1 MQDPIGSF
9 LRIREL
15 YMSYLDTAFR
25 IRDENVAAERG
36 RLLRTPGSMCT
47 EPLVEP
53 LPRYE
58 PYRAEFHE
66 LLGMQDTEEDPLRG
80 FDHSERKAFVELV
93 LAGLFPSEETGS
105 ANGILTSRRGL
116 YSPYSHQIET
126 LRRGTRAESPGIVT
140 SGTGSGK
147 TEAFLLPIF
156 AALAKEAKTWPAPK
170 QGYLASR
177 WWHDQS
183 TGKPYEKYTAIPSS
197 RRATESFPRRTPFE
211 PHRAEETREAAVRA
225 LILYPMNALVEDQ
238 LVRLRKALDS
248 REARDVMDHEFAG
261 NRLFFGRYTGKAP
274 VTGHADHPGLRQLLD
289 IHKDDPALT
298 ETVYAPSH
306 NRTDENGRVS
316 LKDIRKSEA
325 SRLQRKQRELFEQM
339 AAFEKTQRDARRY
352 ASEDSSTS
360 VSDAPSALGDDAPF
374 MFPSVD
380 GAELVSRWDMQATP
394 PDILVTNVSMLGA
407 MLTREVDGPI
417 FSRTREWLE
426 KPGSY
431 FYLILDELHLQR
443 GSSGTEV
450 AYLLRLLMDRLGL
463 SREDQRHK
471 LRILASSASLPDSP
485 RKEAEAS
492 ADYLWDMFGRFGL
505 STDLS
510 PEDGKRAWLDSIV
523 SGREIPSVE
532 ADVEKLSLH
541 TRPYRD
547 LLEYSRRPDG
557 SGSGGALAE
566 AATAVDPR
574 SHPEV
579 EWYWREVASDLG
591 IAHAKEDLR
600 DVIRKCVRK
609 VSSVLS
615 SACWREDEG
624 RTRATE
630 TSDIAEFLFED
641 LRDEGREEDSYEDAL
656 KGVRALMFVRGC
668 GDGLEDYL
676 GGRVDDA
683 VSFRVHTFFRSIEG
697 LYAPAWKNAGVEPLP
712 GESER
717 EAEVGALSIEREARK
732 WFDVPGVGTRLLRQ
746 FELLY
751 CECCG
756 ELYVGGMRSGGAG
769 GKGFK
774 CELLPHEPQID
785 GLPDAAASQRFEE
798 LSFDQYAVF
807 WPTERNDCARGRE
820 TAKNRGRWMPAWLER
835 NTGVIR
841 KRGGPKGVSA
851 TESSVAG
858 HLYEREDKQ
867 DFHGRSNDSV
877 EAHVPYACPACG
889 TDYSYRRKGMG
900 RLSPVRNFR
909 AGFAKTTQL
918 LATELFDAQRVAD
931 TAQQAKLVSFSDSR
945 QDAARAALDIERNH
959 HQDLRRELLVTNLHE
974 ALRSRRDPETIELE
988 MEEAKER
995 AMEAFDSTEEES
1007 DKATAEFRSLQKELR
1022 DVGESSVPLS
1032 AVLENLNVWDSSGR
1046 EMRVSPLLADLVR
1059 RGIHP
1064 CDDAGIQQLK
1074 GTTVD
1079 DKDCWYTWTDLFRI
1093 DGGDVYYDDSPALS
1107 PTHLGVPLHR
1117 ARKSLLYRFYQ
1128 IMSDVIFSKT
1138 YFSLEESGLG
1148 YVTVRSDVLPEADDK
1163 ADELQLLAAL
1173 VRVIADSYR
1182 YRPTPYRNE
1191 GDDPKAWI
1199 DYGNIRTARVKQFAQ
1214 AVWRDE
1220 APTKLEEAL
1229 RQLGKTGHADG
1240 IIDMPQVRIEL
1251 TGDDA
1256 PYWRCD
1262 SCSRVHLHSG
1272 GGVCT
1277 RCFVRLPQERYGL
1290 VGELREQS
1298 FLARR
1303 VGRALRHAASDG
1315 DIDSAFRLHCEELT
1329 GQTEDPARR
1338 QREFRGI
1345 FVPELEDSESENG
1358 SASSNG
1364 SRGPE
1369 DSEKVISRGADD
1381 QELIEVRSTIDLL
1394 AVTTTMEVG
1403 IDIGPLQTVLQAN
1416 MPPQRF
1422 NYQQRVGRA
1431 GRRGQAFSMA
1441 LTICRTRS
1449 HDIHYFR
1456 EPAEITGDV
1465 PPTPFLTK
1473 SMEDIALRFL
1483 RKKWLIDAFALL
1495 RAEDRGKPWTIYPGD
1510 IMSPPDIHG
1519 EFLSVETYRAPQSE
1533 WPSRLRG
1540 ALEATRG
1547 DAARFLGLLTL
1558 DGKLG
1563 EVPEVDV
1570 DGLLEE
1576 LDRRLQ
1582 SGVAQGLAH
1591 SLAEVGLLPMYG
1603 MPTRVRDLYLQIR
1616 SEDGKP
1622 ALSKIDRDLDLA
1634 IYEFAPGAKVTKDKH
1649 EHLCVG
1655 FTPSMALPEY
1665 VRKDRDTVANTFQ
1678 PGWFG
1683 ENFHLVQCATC
1694 SAWSTVEES
1703 ESPQS
1708 RCEAC
1713 NAILPEDGARLC
1725 VVPNAFRTDL
1735 LPAPEKEEFMRGS
1748 RHRSIQAEGEKLDFS
1763 TWKLG
1768 ASVGSTST
1776 KEVRIAFGN
1785 QARTYRLNK
1794 GPNRDGEMVGFGT
1807 EIGSQRRKWGRGHIV
1822 LPHQAIAE
1830 ETITGPGM
1838 FGFQAERSEEPTWL
1852 AAPKTTDSLY
1862 LSPSRVHEALAVH
1875 RLPARTE
1882 NLPPYSTHRWQGVRA
1897 AALSA
1902 TFMIVDRASRELDI
1916 DPTELEVLEPRP
1928 YGTHQRLPILHITD
1942 QLVNGAGFCR
1952 NLSEPIDGTPK
1963 ILRMMRSMVED
1974 EGGDPLSRLLAPE
1987 HEHCEMACYRC
1998 LLRYGN
2004 QQFHGL
2010 LDWRLGL
2017 SYLRTMLD
2025 PHFVCGL
2032 DGDFSHPGLS
2042 GWPAMAQR
2050 LADEMR
2056 QRFDAETRLFA
2067 DGLVPGFRLQR
2078 NDGGNSPWVLVA
2090 HPLWDWDK
2098 EEDIVAGTILATAE
2112 DEALELGQGVD
2123 CWDTFNLS
2131 RRPVKVREWLNE

>member
-1 MQDPIGSF
+1 MKP
-9 LRIREL
+9 
-15 YMSYLDTAFR
+15 
-25 IRDENVAAERG
+25 
-36 RLLRTPGSMCT
+36 
-47 EPLVEP
+47 
-53 LPRYE
+53 
-58 PYRAEFHE
+58 
-66 LLGMQDTEEDPLRG
+66 
-80 FDHSERKAFVELV
+80 VELV
-93 LAGLFPSEETGS
+93 LERLGDHKQRQDYYIACCPAHQDTEPSLSIKEGDNGKALLHCFAGCETLKIVAALNLEMSDLFPTAS
-105 ANGILTSRRGL
+105 ANGYRNGSTKNGGSKTTATWSIRDAAGELQAMHVQTIHAPFHNRADDRGMVSL
-116 YSPYSHQIET
+116 RDIRNTET
-126 LRRGTRAESPGIVT
+126 NRLGRKQKELFGQMV
-140 SGTGSGK
+140 
-147 TEAFLLPIF
+147 AF
-156 AALAKEAKTWPAPK
+156 
-170 QGYLASR
+170 
-177 WWHDQS
+177 
-183 TGKPYEKYTAIPSS
+183 EKG
-197 RRATESFPRRTPFE
+197 
-211 PHRAEETREAAVRA
+211 
-225 LILYPMNALVEDQ
+225 Q
-238 LVRLRKALDS
+238 
-248 REARDVMDHEFAG
+248 REAR
-261 NRLFFGRYTGKAP
+261 
-274 VTGHADHPGLRQLLD
+274 
-289 IHKDDPALT
+289 
-298 ETVYAPSH
+298 S
-306 NRTDENGRVS
+306 
-316 LKDIRKSEA
+316 
-325 SRLQRKQRELFEQM
+325 
-339 AAFEKTQRDARRY
+339 Y
-352 ASEDSSTS
+352 ASDGTST
-360 VSDAPSALGDDAPF
+360 DALRAPSASGDDAPF

-380 GAELVSRWDMQATP
+380 GGELVSRWDMQATP

-407 MLTREVDGPI
+407 MLTREVDEPI
-417 FSRTREWLE
+417 FSQTREWLE
-426 KPGSY
+426 EPDSY

-450 AYLLRLLMDRLGL
+450 AYLLRLLLDRLGL
-463 SREDQRHK
+463 SREEHRHK
-471 LRILASSASLPDSP
+471 LRILASSASLPSSP
-485 RKEAEAS
+485 EAEAEAS
-492 ADYLWDMFGRFGL
+492 AEYLWDMFGKFGL
-505 STDLS
+505 YSDPSL
-510 PEDGKRAWLDSIV
+510 DKGKEAWLDSIV
-523 SGREIPSVE
+523 SGKEIPSVE
-532 ADVEKLSLH
+532 ARVESLRLH
-541 TRPYRD
+541 TKPYRD
-547 LLEYSRRPDG
+547 LLEYSKSWGNADG
-557 SGSGGALAE
+557 AIAE

-579 EWYWREVASDLG
+579 DRYWREVAADLG
-591 IAHAKEDLR
+591 VAHAQANLR
-600 DVIRKCVRK
+600 ETIRDCVRK
-609 VSSVLS
+609 ASSVLS
-615 SACWREDEG
+615 SACWTEDEG
-624 RTRATE
+624 RTRATD

-641 LRDEGREEDSYEDAL
+641 LRDGGRGRASYEDAL
-656 KGVRALMFVRGC
+656 EGVRALMFVRGC
-668 GDGLEDYL
+668 GDGLQDYL
-676 GGRVDDA
+676 GEEKPKDVI
-683 VSFRVHTFFRSIEG
+683 SFRVHTFFRSIEG

-712 GESER
+712 DDGQR
-717 EAEVGALSIEREARK
+717 EAEVGELSIEREARK
-732 WFDVPGVGTRLLRQ
+732 WFDVPGVGHRLLRQ

-756 ELYVGGMRSGGAG
+756 ELFVGGMRSGGAG

-774 CELLPHEPQID
+774 CELLPYEPQID

-798 LSFDQYAVF
+798 LSFDQYAIF
-807 WPTERNDCARGRE
+807 WPTERNACARGRE
-820 TAKNRGRWMPAWLER
+820 EVKNRGRWVPAWLER

-841 KRGGPKGVSA
+841 KRGGRAGVSA

-1007 DKATAEFRSLQKELR
+1007 DRATAEFRSLQKELR

-1079 DKDCWYTWTDLFRI
+1079 DKDRWYAWTDLFRI
-1093 DGGDVYYDDSPALS
+1093 DDGDVYYDDSPALS

-1128 IMSDVIFSKT
+1128 IMSDVVFSKT

-1148 YVTVRSDVLPEADDK
+1148 YVTVRSDILPEADDK
-1163 ADELQLLAAL
+1163 AEELQLLAAL

-1182 YRPTPYRNE
+1182 YRPTPYRDE

-1229 RQLGKTGHADG
+1229 RRLGKTGHADG

-1251 TGDDA
+1251 TGDDD

-1369 DSEKVISRGADD
+1369 DPEKAISRGADD
-1381 QELIEVRSTIDLL
+1381 QELIEARSTIDLL

-1456 EPAEITGDV
+1456 EPTEITGDV

-1473 SMEDIALRFL
+1473 SMKDIALRFL

-1495 RAEDRGKPWTIYPGD
+1495 RAEDREKSRTIYPGD

-1519 EFLSVETYRAPQSE
+1519 EFLPVEIYGAALSE
-1533 WPSRLRG
+1533 WPTRLRG
-1540 ALEATRG
+1540 ALAATRG
-1547 DAARFLGLLTL
+1547 EAARFLELLTA
-1558 DGKLG
+1558 DGKL
-1563 EVPEVDV
+1563 EDVPDVDV
-1570 DGLLEE
+1570 DDLLGE
-1576 LDRRLQ
+1576 LDSRLQ
-1582 SGVAQGLAH
+1582 TGVARGLAH

-1616 SEDGKP
+1616 PEDGKP
-1622 ALSKIDRDLDLA
+1622 TLSKIDRDLDMA

-1655 FTPSMALPEY
+1655 FTPPMALPEY
-1665 VRKDRDTVANTFQ
+1665 VRKDKDTPANTFGS
-1678 PGWFG
+1678 GWFG
-1683 ENFHLVQCATC
+1683 ESFRLVQCATC
-1694 SAWSTVEES
+1694 SAWSVAGEGGA
-1703 ESPQS
+1703 PGM

-1713 NAILPEDGARLC
+1713 NAILSEDTARSC

-1735 LPAPEKEEFMRGS
+1735 RPAPEKEEFMRGS
-1748 RHRSIQAEGEKLDFS
+1748 RHRSIQAEGETLDFTRWVLDPRDRS
-1763 TWKLG
+1763 
-1768 ASVGSTST
+1768 APEMEARV
-1776 KEVRIAFGN
+1776 AFGN

-1807 EIGSQRRKWGRGHIV
+1807 EVGSQRRRWGRGHIL
-1822 LPHQAIAE
+1822 LPYQAIAE
-1830 ETITGPGM
+1830 EAIVGSHV
-1838 FGFQAERSEEPTWL
+1838 FGFQQERTEEPKWL

-1862 LSPSRVHEALAVH
+1862 VAPSRVHNAISVH

-1882 NLPPYSTHRWQGVRA
+1882 NQPPHSTHRWQGVRA
-1897 AALSA
+1897 AALTA

-1916 DPTELEVLEPRP
+1916 DPSELEVLEPRP

-1963 ILRMMRSMVED
+1963 VLRMIRSMVED

-2050 LADEMR
+2050 LADEMK
-2056 QRFDAETRLFA
+2056 QRFDAETKSFA
-2067 DGLVPGFRLQR
+2067 DGLVPGFRLLR
-2078 NDGGNSPWVLVA
+2078 GGGEVSPWVLVA
-2090 HPLWDWDK
+2090 HPLWDWDR
-2098 EEDIVAGTILATAE
+2098 EEEIAAGTILAMAE
-2112 DEALELGQGVD
+2112 DEALDEGQGVD